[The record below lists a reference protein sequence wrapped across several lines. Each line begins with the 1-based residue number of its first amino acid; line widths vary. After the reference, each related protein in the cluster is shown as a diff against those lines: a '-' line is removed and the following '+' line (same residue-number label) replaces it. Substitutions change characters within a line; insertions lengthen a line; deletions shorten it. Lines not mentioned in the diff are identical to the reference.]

1 MPDLR
6 RAGNA
11 PLRQAYHGDMLSRVA
26 GVLNEAVMG
35 FLALAALGFGLAPF
49 LFELPSGVEQGFD
62 VAEWAIVG
70 LFALEYAANFALS
83 TDRRKFAL
91 DPWRVLDALII
102 IAALLSLLPAVSDAA
117 RSTPVLRMLRLF
129 RILLFGPRVGHG
141 LQRPAVTPLRPAAS
155 GEPQVTVLRPG
166 EPAPR
171 KCDWHELLRWAAAP
185 TSDWLHASNLAPDRL
200 KEIATAAGVP
210 HVMIEAALHESSY
223 PRIEAGARW
232 TALTVSLPSIGDSIH
247 RDPVLLL
254 VSASD
259 VLSLAT
265 HPLDLQQLP
274 AQAGALPWGPR
285 CALHI
290 IRLVLA
296 RNEEL
301 AGRLER
307 TVRQLE
313 ELPANESP
321 DRFFAQTFRL
331 KRALSTAKGDLW
343 RLRGLLEMLAD
354 GRRVLP
360 GVGPEQRESFAHL
373 AEEAD
378 YLYETV
384 DDIRESVLSLIELHI
399 DIAAHETNRFMRLL
413 AIVSVLALIP
423 AIAGGLLGMNLGDAP
438 WTVTLGQVA
447 FGTLILMLGVLYT
460 FMAKGWLR

>member
-1 MPDLR
+1 MGKH
-6 RAGNA
+6 A
-11 PLRQAYHGDMLSRVA
+11 DMLSRLS

-35 FLALAALGFGLAPF
+35 FLALAALSLGLAPF
-49 LFELPSGVEQGFD
+49 LFELPPNVEQSFD
-62 VAEWAIVG
+62 VAEWVIIG

-83 TDRRKFAL
+83 NDRLEFVL
-91 DPWRVLDALII
+91 QPWRMLDAVII
-102 IAALLSLLPAVSDAA
+102 VAALLSLFPAVSEAV
-117 RSTPVLRMLRLF
+117 RTTPALRILRLF
-129 RILLFGPRVGHG
+129 RVLLFGPRVGHG
-141 LQRPAVTPLRPAAS
+141 LQRQAAPPPRPAP
-155 GEPQVTVLRPG
+155 GGQPQVTGLRPG

-171 KCDWHELLRWAAAP
+171 KCDWNELLQWATAP

-200 KEIATAAGVP
+200 AEIASAVGVP

-223 PRIEAGARW
+223 PRIESGARW
-232 TALTVSLPSIGDSIH
+232 TALTVSLPSAGDAML

-254 VSASD
+254 VSAND
-259 VLSLAT
+259 VLSLAP

-274 AQAGALPWGPR
+274 AESGALPWGPR

-307 TVRQLE
+307 MVRQLE
-313 ELPANESP
+313 QLPASESP
-321 DRFFAQTFRL
+321 ESFFGQTFRL
-331 KRALSTAKGDLW
+331 KRVLSTAKGDLW

-354 GRRVLP
+354 GRRLLP
-360 GVGPEQRESFAHL
+360 GLGPEQREAVAQL

-384 DDIRESVLSLIELHI
+384 DNVRESVLSLIELHI

-413 AIVSVLALIP
+413 AIVSTLTLIP
-423 AIAGGLLGMNLGDAP
+423 VVAGGLLGMNLGDSP
-438 WTVTLGQVA
+438 WAVTLGQVA
-447 FGTLILMLGVLYT
+447 FGTLVLMLGVLYA